1 MKGTKGFTLL
11 EMAVVLSIIAILAA
25 IMTPMLSNYLDNA
38 RQIKAQADTVQI
50 AKAYNLHF
58 RDTGF
63 WPVFINV
70 AAVSAGNPS
79 TNCQVSGTSYALPT
93 GTNHASWTAASPDLT
108 CAVGGTIG
116 KIQEYLNVNTM
127 TLNTSNAIAGSAF
140 RGPYLD
146 GLDGLDPWGQP
157 YVVTAKNLSSNSFVN
172 WAFVISAG
180 PNQGLNTDATQLR
193 TSPLAT
199 GGDDITTI
207 IR

>member
-50 AKAYNLHF
+50 AKSYTLHF

-70 AAVSAGNPS
+70 AAVSSGAPS
-79 TNCQVSGTSYALPT
+79 RNCQVSGSTYTLPT
-93 GTNHASWTAASPDLT
+93 GTNDNSWTGAHPELT
-108 CAVGGTIG
+108 CTGSGSIG
-116 KIQEYLNVNTM
+116 KIQEFLNMNTM
-127 TLNTSNAIAGSAF
+127 TLNTSNAIAGSAY

-157 YVVTAKNLSSNSFVN
+157 YVVTSKNLSSNSFVN
-172 WAFVISAG
+172 WAFVASAG
-180 PNQGLNTDATQLR
+180 PNQGLNTDATQAR
-193 TSPLAT
+193 TAPLAA
-199 GGDDITTI
+199 GGDDIVFV